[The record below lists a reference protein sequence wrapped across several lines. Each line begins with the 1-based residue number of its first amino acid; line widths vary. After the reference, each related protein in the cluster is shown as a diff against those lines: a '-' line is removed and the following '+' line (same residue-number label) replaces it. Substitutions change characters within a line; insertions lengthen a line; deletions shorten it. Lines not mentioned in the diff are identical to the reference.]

1 MGLLAVLTLSGGC
14 QVPRRTPN
22 PSFPTT
28 HGEARADL
36 TRMAA
41 NPAELARPLV
51 VVAGIGDPAIS
62 SGAILKAVRPAVAAA
77 SQRLVVEVSFF
88 DEHTFQGARQKLLRE
103 VGAALGTSI
112 DDLPEVDVVAFSMGG
127 LVVRS
132 AAIADE
138 AGHRL
143 PIRRLF
149 TISTPHEG
157 ARLAGI
163 PIGTPQSDDMR
174 PTSDFIARSSA
185 PAATLSGNKRAASAC
200 PAGCARAGSG
210 ASMDPIP
217 SSNSLRSTSITGSP
231 LTSQSSWN
239 HLIAAVGRPKPG
251 GLHIKR
257 ALQEADALTPSQPG
271 FASARHRALS
281 LLVHKRQN
289 QKHVYRWVRVCSRS
303 SEWWSSS

>member
-1 MGLLAVLTLSGGC
+1 MGLLAVLALSGGC

-62 SGAILKAVRPAVAAA
+62 SGAILEAVRPAVAAA

-174 PTSDFIARSSA
+174 PTSDFIARLADERRDYALICYARLDDITVGEEFSA
-185 PAATLSGNKRAASAC
+185 PEGVALWWVPTPNGEWAHLQAFSDERILSDILRRLRGETPWTREPAA
-200 PAGCARAGSG
+200 
-210 ASMDPIP
+210 
-217 SSNSLRSTSITGSP
+217 P
-231 LTSQSSWN
+231 LP
-239 HLIAAVGRPKPG
+239 L
-251 GLHIKR
+251 
-257 ALQEADALTPSQPG
+257 
-271 FASARHRALS
+271 
-281 LLVHKRQN
+281 
-289 QKHVYRWVRVCSRS
+289 
-303 SEWWSSS
+303 

>member
-1 MGLLAVLTLSGGC
+1 MARVREQCAAWVGLLAVLTLSGGC

-62 SGAILKAVRPAVAAA
+62 SGAILEAVRPAVAAA

-174 PTSDFIARSSA
+174 PTSDFIARLADERRDYALICYARLDDITVGEEFSA
-185 PAATLSGNKRAASAC
+185 PEGVALWWVPTPNGEWAHLQAFSDERILSDILRRLRGETPWTREPAA
-200 PAGCARAGSG
+200 
-210 ASMDPIP
+210 
-217 SSNSLRSTSITGSP
+217 P
-231 LTSQSSWN
+231 LP
-239 HLIAAVGRPKPG
+239 L
-251 GLHIKR
+251 
-257 ALQEADALTPSQPG
+257 
-271 FASARHRALS
+271 
-281 LLVHKRQN
+281 
-289 QKHVYRWVRVCSRS
+289 
-303 SEWWSSS
+303 